1 MKLLVTGG
9 CGFIGSHVAEMAARE
24 GYDVAI
30 VDHRDPGSDTW
41 GAVFFRVDVRQA
53 FAMRE
58 VFRVFKPDL
67 VSHHAAYVDAPG
79 SLRDPLLHLENNVG
93 GSVTLMQLC
102 QEFEVKRIVFASSGP
117 AIYGETGD
125 VAVDESHLPNPET
138 PYGAGKLAVEH
149 LLRCMYAHGAPPSTI
164 LRYPNVYGPR
174 QLATGV
180 VGVFMRAALRGEPLK
195 VFSGREEGSD
205 NSGCVRQYCYVEDIA
220 RINMLALKQTVGCHT
235 YNVYGSAASTAFLAE
250 RIVQLTESRSQ
261 IEYAPHRKGDIVQSL
276 IDPKLLHADFDV
288 RDYTTIFTGL
298 MKTREWWTNEAQ
310 SWLLR

>member
-9 CGFIGSHVAEMAARE
+9 CGFIGGNVAEAAVRE
-24 GYDVAI
+24 GYEVA
-30 VDHRDPGSDTW
+30 VLDNHAR
-41 GAVFFRVDVRQA
+41 GAAPRHCGTFHADLCAPFRV
-53 FAMRE
+53 RE
-58 VFRVFKPDL
+58 VFQEFKPDL

-79 SLRDPLLHLENNVG
+79 SLLNPGQHLTNNVI
-93 GSVTLMQLC
+93 GSAYLIQLC
-102 QEFEVKRIVFASSGP
+102 QEFGVKRVVFASSGP

-125 VAVDESHLPNPET
+125 VPVSESHLPNPET

-195 VFSGREEGSD
+195 VFSAHEDGSD
-205 NSGCVRQYCYVEDIA
+205 NSGCVRQYCYVEDVA
-220 RINMLALKQTVGCHT
+220 RINMLALKQAVGCHT
-235 YNVYGSAASTAFLAE
+235 YNVGGTAASTAWLAE
-250 RIVQLTESRSQ
+250 RIVELTNSDSK
-261 IEYAPHRKGDIVQSL
+261 IEYASHRKGDIVQSL
-276 IDPKLLHADFDV
+276 IDSALLHEDF
-288 RDYTTIFTGL
+288 TIDNHMPLISGLIKTGD
-298 MKTREWWTNEAQ
+298 WWANEAQ